1 MVEDQLYQVL
11 MLQEMQVQIV
21 LFLLLL
27 QQVVDMDQLIQLLVV
42 EMVVQAVEQ
51 EHQ

>member
-1 MVEDQLYQVL
+1 

-21 LFLLLL
+21 FFLLLL

-51 EHQ
+51 EHH